1 MMYRSFVVPFL
12 VLSLMLPVSAHAMR
26 MAVIDREEALLSSN
40 TAKLAQDKLARDM
53 KPQRDRL
60 ERLRSEIRGLEE
72 RFAKEGAGMADTAKR
87 QLQQQAEAKALEFN
101 TLIEQVQKRTQ
112 DAQQELLKRM
122 VPSLETALEEL
133 RKAGNYDIILERRA
147 VVLVPPEHDLTKKVV
162 DRLNAVR

>member
-1 MMYRSFVVPFL
+1 MMSRYLVVPL
-12 VLSLMLPVSAHAMR
+12 LALSMMLPVSAHAMR
-26 MAVIDREEALLSSN
+26 IAVIDREAALLASN
-40 TAKLAQDKLARDM
+40 TAKVAQDRLAREM

-60 ERLRSEIRGLEE
+60 EALRGEIRGLEE
-72 RFAKEGAGMADTAKR
+72 RFAKEGAGMSDAAKR
-87 QLQQQAEAKALEFN
+87 QLQQQAEAKAQEFN
-101 TLIEQVQKRTQ
+101 VLIEQVQKRTQ

-122 VPSLETALEEL
+122 VPTLETTLEEL

>member
-1 MMYRSFVVPFL
+1 MS
-12 VLSLMLPVSAHAMR
+12 
-26 MAVIDREEALLSSN
+26 
-40 TAKLAQDKLARDM
+40 
-53 KPQRDRL
+53 
-60 ERLRSEIRGLEE
+60 
-72 RFAKEGAGMADTAKR
+72 DTAKR
-87 QLQQQAEAKALEFN
+87 QLQQQAEAKAQEFN